1 MISLQMASIRANF
14 VANLFPEIISDQF
27 VNNTQEAFSDANLQ
41 HVRTSTPP
49 PTPIAL
55 SPIAPSLMT

>member
-27 VNNTQEAFSDANLQ
+27 VNNT
-41 HVRTSTPP
+41 
-49 PTPIAL
+49 
-55 SPIAPSLMT
+55 